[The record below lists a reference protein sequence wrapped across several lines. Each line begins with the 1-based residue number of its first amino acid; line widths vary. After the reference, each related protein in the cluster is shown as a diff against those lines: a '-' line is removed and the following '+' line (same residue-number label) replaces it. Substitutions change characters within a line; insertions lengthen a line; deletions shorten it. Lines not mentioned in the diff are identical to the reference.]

1 MDDIPEVDID
11 TGKFKYILIKVYDDD
26 KSKFIV
32 RGYNWAA
39 FHADILDKVEPN
51 IVKSK
56 LKCDCVGGGRIEH
69 SPANKKIHIYGYSQG
84 FGLADHKV
92 SCELIK
98 KEYPDYTVTWANE
111 GY

>member
-39 FHADILDKVEPN
+39 FHGNGYFLYKN
-51 IVKSK
+51 KIV
-56 LKCDCVGGGRIEH
+56 
-69 SPANKKIHIYGYSQG
+69 
-84 FGLADHKV
+84 
-92 SCELIK
+92 
-98 KEYPDYTVTWANE
+98 
-111 GY
+111 